1 MIFFKNEEEVA
12 CIRKSACI
20 LSQALGI
27 LAKEIR
33 PGITTKSLDKIAE
46 DYIKDQHAI
55 PSFKGYE
62 NFPSSLCISVNNE
75 VAHGIPGKYV
85 IKEGDIV
92 SVDCG
97 VFYQGMHSDS
107 AYTFSVGE
115 TKKEAADLLKI
126 TKEALYLGID
136 EAITGKRTGDIG
148 NKIETHVLKNG
159 YSIVKILAG
168 HGVGFHLHEDPDI
181 LNYGRQGTGVKLKKG
196 MVIAIEPIVNMGYG
210 GVRTAADKFT
220 ILTADNKLSAHFEH
234 TVAVLEKKAEI
245 LTTFD
250 YIEEALKQN

>member
-1 MIFFKNEEEVA
+1 VVFFTKV
-12 CIRKSACI
+12 CIVI
-20 LSQALGI
+20 
-27 LAKEIR
+27 
-33 PGITTKSLDKIAE
+33 
-46 DYIKDQHAI
+46 QHI
-55 PSFKGYE
+55 HFLLEK
-62 NFPSSLCISVNNE
+62 
-75 VAHGIPGKYV
+75 
-85 IKEGDIV
+85 
-92 SVDCG
+92 
-97 VFYQGMHSDS
+97 Q
-107 AYTFSVGE
+107 
-115 TKKEAADLLKI
+115 KKEAADLLKI